1 MKQIIVCGVNTLSSL
16 FNEIHS
22 KEELCQL
29 VRDVGYMPFF
39 KNAIEGFSVEECTP
53 PELWFSDTED
63 GPWEWKGS
71 VIRETGC
78 AYGKFFKNK
87 AAFISRDRFY
97 DFMNFRRDGYDYEGF
112 YNDGYARNYDKFII
126 DILEQH
132 GPLLSKKLKCLGG
145 FRKDGR
151 KGFDSSITRLQMQ
164 TFVVISD
171 FEYMRDKHGKQY
183 GWGVAKYATPE
194 QYFGE
199 EYMDNAYAKEP
210 QESRN
215 AVIDHMTKLLP
226 HANEEAI
233 YKFLGIK

>member
-1 MKQIIVCGVNTLSSL
+1 MSSL

-29 VRDVGYMPFF
+29 VLEVGYLPFF
-39 KNAIEGFSVEECTP
+39 KNAIEGFSIEECTP

-63 GPWEWKGS
+63 GPWEWKGP

-78 AYGKFFKNK
+78 AYGKFFRNK
-87 AAFISRDRFY
+87 AAFISRDRFP

-112 YNDGYARNYDKFII
+112 YNDGYARNDDKFII

-132 GPLLSKKLKCLGG
+132 GPLLSKELKRFGG
-145 FRKDGR
+145 FRKGGR

-164 TFVVISD
+164 TFVIISD

-199 EYMDNAYAKEP
+199 EYMDRIYAKEP
-210 QESRN
+210 QESRD
-215 AVIDHMTKLLP
+215 AVVDYMTKLLP

-233 YKFLGIK
+233 YKLLGIK